1 MSWIAQRN
9 TLLVKAEIALQ
20 QLRNHWL
27 PFRVRA
33 ARAFLGAFYRG
44 RELRVLSVGGRENAK
59 NERIA
64 RSGDFESALRKG
76 KRAGT
81 IADRALGRSGENPG

>member
-20 QLRNHWL
+20 QLRNRRL
-27 PFRVRA
+27 PFRVCA
-33 ARAFLGAFYRG
+33 ARAFLCGFNRG
-44 RELRVLSVGGRENAK
+44 RELRVLSAGGREHAK

-76 KRAGT
+76 KRAGKV
-81 IADRALGRSGENPG
+81 IFRM